1 MVNCL
6 DVTYGREGENYAISE
21 GWGGLVGV
29 VCIIVKLILNINFFL
44 KQNMAFRQNF
54 IYKVKGIFAVSVL
67 FCSRTSSALIT
78 TRPEVLPS
86 LHRVL
91 FTSRHGHPPLHG
103 TAHGA
108 ECPMR
113 TGETLLYG
121 SWWSSLLPCAILC
134 FRKWAKCGEGQRRL
148 TI

>member
-1 MVNCL
+1 MVNCS

-86 LHRVL
+86 LHRAL
-91 FTSRHGHPPLHG
+91 FTSRHGRPPFMGLPMAPNARCG
-103 TAHGA
+103 RGRPCYTARGGPRSYLVPFCA
-108 ECPMR
+108 S
-113 TGETLLYG
+113 G
-121 SWWSSLLPCAILC
+121 SGPNVG
-134 FRKWAKCGEGQRRL
+134 RGNDG
-148 TI
+148 